1 MRCVRDPASGKSH
14 LDTLRI
20 RSRFRYNCLNIELFP
35 HRYVNVLLIHNAGDP
50 RISILEDR
58 LPDGVRSTL
67 IIREAHDKNFGA
79 YNCSVTNSY
88 GMDAAEIV
96 LRKQSNFPFIQF
108 DTFM

>member
-1 MRCVRDPASGKSH
+1 MKLIPVTSSSTFNLTKNEFTNVFI
-14 LDTLRI
+14 TL
-20 RSRFRYNCLNIELFP
+20 FTVE
-35 HRYVNVLLIHNAGDP
+35 DP

-79 YNCSVTNSY
+79 YNCSVTNAY

-96 LRKQSNFPFIQF
+96 LRKQSNDALYFISLILTLQSI
-108 DTFM
+108 T